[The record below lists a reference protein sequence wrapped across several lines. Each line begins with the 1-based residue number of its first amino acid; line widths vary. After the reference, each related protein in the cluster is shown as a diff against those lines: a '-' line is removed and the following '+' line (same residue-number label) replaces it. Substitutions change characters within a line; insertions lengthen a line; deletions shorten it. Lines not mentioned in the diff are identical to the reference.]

1 MKRTV
6 LAALCVAAAY
16 AAPMAAADPLTYDG
30 LKTMLTGM
38 GYTPKDIGK
47 TSPKI
52 EILVVTDAFNVP
64 IGLEITPSGR
74 FIWAT
79 ANLGESKIDGDRA
92 LQLLKRAPDWQP
104 TQFWLTSSNTLT
116 IGLAINNTDIKPDLM
131 KFALEK
137 IAGDVSKS
145 SDVWQVSN

>member
-1 MKRTV
+1 DALCLTAEGPLPERSVLAKTTPSGRRIGEQIMKRTV

-64 IGLEITPSGR
+64 IGLEI
-74 FIWAT
+74 
-79 ANLGESKIDGDRA
+79 
-92 LQLLKRAPDWQP
+92 
-104 TQFWLTSSNTLT
+104 
-116 IGLAINNTDIKPDLM
+116 
-131 KFALEK
+131 
-137 IAGDVSKS
+137 
-145 SDVWQVSN
+145 

>member
-38 GYTPKDIGK
+38 GYTPKDIVK